1 MSILGMFHFLSCPRM
16 LANDVPSLLWKE
28 FWIIYFIFNS
38 ILRSKA
44 VCCAYQML
52 VLSVVVVAEVFLMS
66 VLLRIS

>member
-1 MSILGMFHFLSCPRM
+1 MFHFLPCPRM
-16 LANDVPSLLWKE
+16 LGNDVRSLLRIE

-38 ILRSKA
+38 FLRSKP
-44 VCCAYQML
+44 VCCSYQML